1 MNWIPETWI
10 QTVGW
15 TIVHSLWAITLLA
28 LGLRLILGLLPS
40 RLAKFR
46 YLVAVGTLLCS
57 LITLV
62 VIGIYVH
69 QPSTTN
75 ATSTTEYPVTIVLS
89 TPIVAEFAPTTPLV
103 QQIDRQL
110 QEWLAPHLSG
120 ILIIWFSGVLFFS
133 IRGVGSLFYLHRLTR
148 LDTQSISPRWQDK
161 ITQLTNIL
169 GIRRSLSVRIS
180 SGIRAPFVVGFLK
193 PVILLPLSAFSQ
205 LSPEQ
210 LETILA
216 HELAHIRRWDDIV
229 NWIQAIV
236 ETVLFYHPALWWI
249 SQLIRDEREKCCDDL
264 TVATC
269 GNAIVYVKAL
279 TQLEALPSSTSSF
292 ALAASRSGNGLL
304 KRVERLLQPNRQR
317 SKLSLVPATAMILLI
332 ATLLSSFWL
341 DPFTTHSSK
350 TSPAVYSG
358 AVLGLQPQSESEIPQ
373 PSSDSPWQPILPNW
387 LQEESILDTIPTE
400 SDTTAI
406 ENTEKTKR
414 NAYRYY
420 FSSESERFKID
431 SLGRIHNMDSLL
443 AIVDSLS
450 ASRFNVTNY
459 DFSSL
464 DSTLQALAILSDS
477 NSTTHI
483 FTYPDVDLDILEDLN
498 VDLDLDVLEDIE
510 VLIDSAH
517 RWGHNFNFHFSDTV
531 PFPAIGALPAVPAM
545 PAPPV
550 AIMIDSNYHHLKRLE
565 EGLNSAIAKF
575 DSLAAR
581 KNSTSRYS
589 RTQELQSLS
598 DDLENLKPFDEQR
611 EEVLEKQL
619 RTLEAQQ
626 RNFEIQKR
634 IQERQARELERWQER
649 MEAWEQRQQE
659 LHQRYEEQV
668 REMSERQQE
677 QLQQQEKQWKE
688 LMKELESKEQSNRQ

>member
-1 MNWIPETWI
+1 MNWIPETWT

-133 IRGVGSLFYLHRLTR
+133 IRGVGSLFYLHRLTQ

-180 SGIRAPFVVGFLK
+180 SRIRAPFVVGFLK

-264 TVATC
+264 VVATC
-269 GNAIVYVKAL
+269 GNAVVYAQAL
-279 TQLEALPSSTSSF
+279 TQLDTLPGSTSSF

-304 KRVERLLQPNRQR
+304 ARVERLLQPDSQTKRI
-317 SKLSLVPATAMILLI
+317 SPVPATFIILLLL
-332 ATLLSSFWL
+332 AFLSSFWL
-341 DPFTTHSSK
+341 KPPPAKSSATLLPVYPGK
-350 TSPAVYSG
+350 IVELPSHLESDTSQ
-358 AVLGLQPQSESEIPQ
+358 LLL
-373 PSSDSPWQPILPNW
+373 DSPWQPTLPDW
-387 LQEESILDTIPTE
+387 LQEESSELDTIPTE
-400 SDTTAI
+400 SDTIIT
-406 ENTEKTKR
+406 ENTEKTER
-414 NAYRYY
+414 SAYQFYFPSNA
-420 FSSESERFKID
+420 ERFKID
-431 SLGRIHNMDSLL
+431 SVLSELRADSLQSVYSFSSPSIQIL
-443 AIVDSLS
+443 SFDSLPK
-450 ASRFNVTNY
+450 AVVLPPDTIW
-459 DFSSL
+459 D
-464 DSTLQALAILSDS
+464 Q
-477 NSTTHI
+477 THV
-483 FTYPDVDLDILEDLN
+483 FAYPDVDLDVLEDLN
-498 VDLDLDVLEDIE
+498 IDLDLDVLEDIE

-531 PFPAIGALPAVPAM
+531 PFPAIGVIPALPPIPAM
-545 PAPPV
+545 PALP
-550 AIMIDSNYHHLKRLE
+550 MIVF
-565 EGLNSAIAKF
+565 G
-575 DSLAAR
+575 DSLQKQSMQAYEQAMHQY
-581 KNSTSRYS
+581 KQALSQLDSTVFS
-589 RTQELQSLS
+589 EKI
-598 DDLENLKPFDEQR
+598 LEQ
-611 EEVLEKQL
+611 QL
-619 RTLEAQQ
+619 RSLEAQQ
-626 RNFEIQKR
+626 RNYQR
-634 IQERQARELERWQER
+634 QMRMQEKQAEQLQRWEER
-649 MEAWEQRQQE
+649 METWEQRQQE
-659 LHQRYEEQV
+659 LQQRYEEQV
-668 REMSERQQE
+668 RKMSERQQE
-677 QLQQQEKQWKE
+677 QLKQQEKQWKE
-688 LMKELESKEQSNRQ
+688 LMKEFDSKEQSNRQ